1 MSVMPVQVLSPA
13 IDVPLARQRPP
24 RLRAGGVIRDWP
36 QAERPR
42 ERLRKHGASAL
53 SDAELLALFIR
64 TGIPGCGAVDIGRN
78 MLHRFGTLSA
88 LLDANDEALS
98 EIQGLGPAKIAQL
111 RAIKEIVRRSLSGH
125 MSKGSALDSPHAVG
139 DYLQLMIGAR
149 PYEVFVTLYLDVR
162 FRLLHAEESSRG
174 TLTQT
179 AVYPREIIR
188 EAIRLNAAAVIV
200 AHNHPSGDVA
210 PSEADRS
217 LTRQLKTALQ
227 TVDIRLIDHF
237 VVSSST
243 RTSFSERG
251 WL

>member
-1 MSVMPVQVLSPA
+1 MSFAPIEPSLPL
-13 IDVPLARQRPP
+13 IDAPLARS
-24 RLRAGGVIRDWP
+24 RASYPASISAIRNWP
-36 QAERPR
+36 ASERPR

-53 SDAELLALFIR
+53 SDSELLALFIR
-64 TGIPGCGAVDIGRN
+64 TGIPGSSAVDIGRN
-78 MLHRFGTLSA
+78 LLLRFRSLSA
-88 LLDANDEALS
+88 LLDANDETLS
-98 EIQGLGPAKIAQL
+98 EIIGLGPAKIAQL
-111 RAIKEIVRRSLSGH
+111 RAIKEIVRRSLVVH
-125 MSKGSALDSPHAVG
+125 ISKTPALDSPNAVG
-139 DYLQLMIGAR
+139 DYLQLMVGGR
-149 PYEVFVTLYLDVR
+149 PYEVFVTLYLDIR

-188 EAIRLNAAAVIV
+188 EAMRHNAAAVIV

-210 PSEADRS
+210 PSDADRS

-237 VVSSST
+237 VVSST
-243 RTSFSERG
+243 QRTSFSERG